1 MKFYAERPVRAAGQW
16 LSDLLA
22 VTWIVASVWL
32 AMALRDLILT
42 LRAPGQR
49 LIEAGE
55 ELQRTF
61 SSAAQTASRVPFV
74 GNDLSGALGRGT
86 DAGQVMISAGHSQIT
101 AVEYSAIG
109 LELTVIVLL
118 GLLPVL
124 RYWLPNRLRYARAA
138 TAAAAMRTRAPE
150 LLALHALIGIST
162 RRLLDVCTDPAGDW
176 RRGGVESTDKLAA
189 LQLASLGL
197 RPAQP
202 RPATPAGSNA

>member
-1 MKFYAERPVRAAGQW
+1 

-32 AMALRDLILT
+32 AMSLRDAILT

-55 ELQRTF
+55 GLQHTF
-61 SSAAQTASRVPFV
+61 ASTAQAASRVPFV
-74 GNDLSGALGRGT
+74 GNDLAGALGRGT
-86 DAGQVMISAGHSQIT
+86 EAGQVMISAGHSQIT

-109 LELTVIVLL
+109 LAVAVIVLL

-124 RYWLPNRLRYARAA
+124 RYWLPSRLRYVRAA
-138 TAAAAMRTRAPE
+138 TAAAAMRTQAPE
-150 LLALHALIGIST
+150 LLALRALTGLPI
-162 RRLLDVCTDPAGDW
+162 RRLLGVCTDPAGDW
-176 RRGGVESTDKLAA
+176 RRGQQDAIDRLAA
-189 LQLASLGL
+189 LQLASFGL

-202 RPATPAGSNA
+202 RPETQSGSTV